1 MFTRILFSIF
11 IIILSVKNIYA
22 QSQDGLLKNG
32 RSVSYYSQKGQ
43 WQREL
48 EPEENEFVQICIAK
62 ALNCFGKV
70 QVAGYTR
77 YNRYSIDAEDLLR
90 NRKDDQAGIPF
101 NLQGTISFSNAEN
114 SRIHIQVDE
123 NPVEIKATSSSP
135 IRMNASENA
144 LEYWKLENYSTT
156 TTSGEK
162 YQGPAFIIAVGNF
175 TPVIAS
181 NTLSVKGNFISKSFL
196 QTNHIVIRI
205 LAPEEQALEIMKTMD
220 QNRLNEALKY
230 AEKWP

>member
-1 MFTRILFSIF
+1 MFTRIVFSLL
-11 IIILSVKNIYA
+11 IILSVKNISA

-48 EPEENEFVQICIAK
+48 EPEENEFTQICIAK
-62 ALNCFGKV
+62 ALNCFGTVKIN
-70 QVAGYTR
+70 GYS
-77 YNRYSIDAEDLLR
+77 RYSRYSPDVEDIIR
-90 NRKDDQAGIPF
+90 DRKDDQNGIPF
-101 NLQGTISFSNAEN
+101 HLKGTTSYSNAEN
-114 SRIHIQVDE
+114 SKIHVQIDV

-135 IRMNASENA
+135 ITINATENSP
-144 LEYWKLENYSTT
+144 EYWKIENYSTT

-162 YQGPAFIIAVGNF
+162 YQGPAFFIAAGNF
-175 TPVIAS
+175 TPVVAS
-181 NTLSVKGNFISKSFL
+181 NTLSIKGNFLSKSFL

-205 LAPEEQALEIMKTMD
+205 LAPEEQALEIMETMD
-220 QNRLNEALKY
+220 IKRLNEALKY